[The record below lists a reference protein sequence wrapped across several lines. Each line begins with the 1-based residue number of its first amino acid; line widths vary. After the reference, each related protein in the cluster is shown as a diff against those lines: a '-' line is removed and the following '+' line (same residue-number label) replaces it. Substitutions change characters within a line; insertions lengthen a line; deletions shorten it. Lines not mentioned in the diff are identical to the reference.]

1 MFVDPYVGIGG
12 KNSNH
17 WRGGP
22 LSSETGVCE
31 DVLYGSSQ
39 VLTAAL
45 KTKCDVSDTP
55 SSAHMPCQQS
65 CQFISIRDAGH
76 GPE

>member
-1 MFVDPYVGIGG
+1 MFKTLKKNMFVDPYVGIGG

-17 WRGGP
+17 WRGSP

-45 KTKCDVSDTP
+45 KTNVTSQTPLPLRTCLVSKAV
-55 SSAHMPCQQS
+55 SSY
-65 CQFISIRDAGH
+65 R
-76 GPE
+76 